1 MTPSE
6 ICEACGGGCDAVGSP
21 WDGIRRQDM
30 LQRRSGKDTVSDR
43 WEYGARQPGAPG
55 RLFPLSFFSFF
66 CFLAVIL
73 FCFHSGTVLFGSD
86 SFPGQ
91 VGVLTNTKQSFF
103 SHEALALAHVI
114 GPRPEFRALVGSREG
129 LTMLLRAGYGH
140 GNVEEGG
147 AGMMGGSGKRR
158 HTRGMF
164 GRGSSEAGNER
175 DLWRGHVLGPVE

>member
-1 MTPSE
+1 M
-6 ICEACGGGCDAVGSP
+6 
-21 WDGIRRQDM
+21 
-30 LQRRSGKDTVSDR
+30 
-43 WEYGARQPGAPG
+43 EYGGKTCFSGGLVKTLCRIDGNTARGSRA
-55 RLFPLSFFSFF
+55 LLAVCFLCHSSLFF